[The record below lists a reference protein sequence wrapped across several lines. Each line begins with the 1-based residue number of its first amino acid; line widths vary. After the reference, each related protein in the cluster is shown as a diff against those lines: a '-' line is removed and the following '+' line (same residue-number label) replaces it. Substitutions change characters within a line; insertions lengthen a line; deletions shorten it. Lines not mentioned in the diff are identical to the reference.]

1 MLGQVKESLKKFI
14 GRSTITEDKKEVK
27 RRMSQKK
34 SLPVKRIKNFKK
46 RGRTRSNSKGNEE
59 PVEKKNTNYK
69 GRKNADFKP
78 LKCFKCRCDCVENCQ
93 HPCVYHLA
101 DKCTK
106 RKSEEVRVKP
116 DLGLFMQHNT
126 ESLFFVEA
134 ATTGNDRTF
143 PSFIPFE
150 PFTAST
156 TESKTMPEADRNEET
171 VLVLEDMENYTLLAN
186 NDLILARGLIDCAA
200 CPSTVAW
207 TVWIKNFLKNLSD
220 EWKDVEVYKESQ
232 KVYKFGG
239 GETRNSM
246 GSIVFP

>member
-1 MLGQVKESLKKFI
+1 
-14 GRSTITEDKKEVK
+14 
-27 RRMSQKK
+27 
-34 SLPVKRIKNFKK
+34 
-46 RGRTRSNSKGNEE
+46 
-59 PVEKKNTNYK
+59 
-69 GRKNADFKP
+69 
-78 LKCFKCRCDCVENCQ
+78 
-93 HPCVYHLA
+93 
-101 DKCTK
+101 
-106 RKSEEVRVKP
+106 
-116 DLGLFMQHNT
+116 
-126 ESLFFVEA
+126 
-134 ATTGNDRTF
+134 
-143 PSFIPFE
+143 
-150 PFTAST
+150 
-156 TESKTMPEADRNEET
+156 MPEADRNEDT